1 MHGLIADSPGGA
13 WSTGAAILTFV
24 FPMLLFIAVA
34 AALYVLYTKPEVV
47 PGHQVPSRERPVSY
61 TAVPGEPTDASAATR
76 TEGNLGAVTGAD
88 QTAVAGTD
96 ETAEA
101 SAPAETSS
109 PPETAATAET
119 AAPAETSAG
128 DASTTGDAPAEDA
141 E

>member
-1 MHGLIADSPGGA
+1 VHGLIADSPGGA

-61 TAVPGEPTDASAATR
+61 TAVPGQPADVGAAAR
-76 TEGNLGAVTGAD
+76 TEGDARAVTRAD
-88 QTAVAGTD
+88 QTAVTGTD
-96 ETAEA
+96 ETAQA
-101 SAPAETSS
+101 TAPAET
-109 PPETAATAET
+109 TASAET
-119 AAPAETSAG
+119 TAGEAARTE
-128 DASTTGDAPAEDA
+128 DAANEDA